1 MLSYKVSLHSILSG
15 RFALFLSAKS
25 GDRFEGEWQFGKSH
39 GMGKMFYGPD
49 APEASFNGSWSNGV
63 RSGLGILTF
72 KNGDRFEG
80 HWRDSQKEGS
90 GRYFYKATNQV
101 IATTVCHRRGGS
113 SEEGFSTSLLN
124 VVAF

>member
-1 MLSYKVSLHSILSG
+1 
-15 RFALFLSAKS
+15 
-25 GDRFEGEWQFGKSH
+25 
-39 GMGKMFYGPD
+39 MGKMFYGPE

-80 HWRDSQKEGS
+80 HWRDSQKEGP

-101 IATTVCHRRGGS
+101 IITVEH
-113 SEEGFSTSLLN
+113 LLN
-124 VVAF
+124 GERRVFNIDCTIAS